1 MCAGRGFIKPWF
13 VEREFLAYF
22 QAFDRVFQA
31 KLNAKKRFIS
41 FVLQLK
47 VRAASTYGVRGDI
60 ARSDLDECL
69 GTKLACSN
77 KPLLRLGLP
86 FGSFPP

>member
-1 MCAGRGFIKPWF
+1 VCAGCGFIKPWF

-47 VRAASTYGVRGDI
+47 VRAASIYGVRGNI
-60 ARSDLDECL
+60 CA
-69 GTKLACSN
+69 
-77 KPLLRLGLP
+77 
-86 FGSFPP
+86 FGSGRMSRNKACLQQQTVA